1 MSDHVDFH
9 PLPPL
14 DITCAAFNGLTDE
27 VCCHIAEGSD
37 VNDMSSGQTPLME
50 ATSNGHYGIVR

>member
-1 MSDHVDFH
+1 MSDHVDFT
-9 PLPPL
+9 LRPPL
-14 DITCAAFNGLTDE
+14 DIAGAATLGLTDE
-27 VCCHIAEGSD
+27 VRRHIAEGSD